1 MDERRGSHRLGLQG
15 LLLVTAGAV
24 AAGVHAGLAPEHL
37 DEWAPLGASFVAAAA
52 VTGVAV
58 AAVAVWPAAAWPVR
72 VLAFVLAGLV
82 VAYVLTRL
90 VALPPLDPER
100 EEIDSIGLLTLV
112 VEMAGMV
119 AALGFLRQGGIR

>member
-1 MDERRGSHRLGLQG
+1 MNARLGQ
-15 LLLVTAGAV
+15 LLLVVAGSV

-52 VTGVAV
+52 VSGGSV
-58 AAVAVWPAAAWPVR
+58 AAVALWPRAAWPVR
-72 VLAFVLAGLV
+72 TLALVLVGLV

-100 EEIDSIGLLTLV
+100 EEVDSIGLLTVFVETAGV
-112 VEMAGMV
+112 VGVLA
-119 AALGFLRQGGIR
+119 LRQGGTR